1 MAVAADLVVQPVEAV
16 AEARP
21 ERGEVEHLEGLGG
34 GRPGGQLQLELL
46 QGGGNGVRQEL
57 HPDLRHVPGGL
68 HWVQGVLPALVHLE
82 IVTDQLQLETF

>member
-1 MAVAADLVVQPVEAV
+1 MAVAADLVVQEVEAV
-16 AEARP
+16 AEAGP
-21 ERGEVEHLEGLGG
+21 ERGRVKQLKGLGG

-68 HWVQGVLPALVHLE
+68 H
-82 IVTDQLQLETF
+82 